1 MNNEV
6 RERLRHLTRKL
17 ADSSFARA
25 SDELTTEDEFEAAM
39 EELSHH
45 LREVRRRS
53 MELHVEKTHA

>member
-6 RERLRHLTRKL
+6 RERLKHLTRKL

-25 SDELTTEDEFEAAM
+25 SDELTTDDEFERAL
-39 EELSHH
+39 EELLHH

-53 MELHVEKTHA
+53 MELHLEKMHA